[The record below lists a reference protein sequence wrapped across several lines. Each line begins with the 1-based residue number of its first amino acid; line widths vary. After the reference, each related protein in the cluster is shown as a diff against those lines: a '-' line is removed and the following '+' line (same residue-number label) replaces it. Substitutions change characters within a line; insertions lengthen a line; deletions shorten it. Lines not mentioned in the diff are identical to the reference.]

1 MALALAKTSVAKS
14 RMTSKGRYRP
24 HAMVRKK
31 MPDGT
36 GQLSELPVRARLA
49 ERPQR
54 PQRGGVQPLAR
65 ACLSSVTDARSPTM
79 GEVHVDALRA

>member
-31 MPDGT
+31 MPDGA
-36 GQLSELPVRARLA
+36 GQLSELPVRGIPKRQMLA
-49 ERPQR
+49 P
-54 PQRGGVQPLAR
+54 
-65 ACLSSVTDARSPTM
+65 
-79 GEVHVDALRA
+79 